1 MNLKQQLEKIQQDL
15 LAIKDRAQKSNR
27 EFTDAEIK
35 EIEAKS
41 AEASELKAKI
51 LRAEKSEALL
61 AAIGGAPDSEPTD
74 GNGLIDGT
82 KRLALTG
89 PALKSA
95 ARALAPQIEETR
107 QKTFLATGT
116 TELYQVPLTTE
127 IVELQRIPTS
137 ILELLPVRQHD
148 VPQWQYLEQTAFV
161 NNAAV
166 VTPGDE
172 KPVSTMKIEKRDGNL
187 VIVAHLTEPVDKYM
201 LEDFSTLESF
211 VSGQLLYGLGR
222 KIEDLVIAGDGTDG
236 RGVAGKGIVGLL
248 NRSGIQTQAFA
259 DDPLTTLRVA
269 ASKLEILGYTT
280 GAYIMHPL
288 DWAAIE
294 TQRATSGAFDL
305 GGPIDRAQRKVWGT
319 QVVTSTG
326 VPQGTA
332 LGLDLDAANVD
343 TDKQGIRVE
352 WDRSGGFTTNEV
364 QGRVEG
370 RFGLTV
376 TRPAAIIKATLTGT
390 P

>member
-1 MNLKQQLEKIQQDL
+1 MNPMQRLKQIQSEL
-15 LAIKDRAQKSNR
+15 RAIKESAANR
-27 EFTDAEIK
+27 EFTTAEMNT
-35 EIEAKS
+35 IESHA
-41 AEASELKAKI
+41 AEAADLKAKI
-51 LRAEKSEALL
+51 ERAEKGQQIL
-61 AAIGGAPDSEPTD
+61 AAIGGAPDAESTD
-74 GNGLIDGT
+74 GDAPHTGT

-187 VIVAHLTEPVDKYM
+187 VVVAHLSEPVDKYM
-201 LEDFSTLESF
+201 LEDFATLESF

-222 KIEDLVIAGDGTDG
+222 EIEDLVIAGDGTDG
-236 RGVAGKGIVGLL
+236 EGVAGKGITGLL
-248 NRSGIQTQAFA
+248 NRSGIQTQAYAA
-259 DDPLTTLRVA
+259 DKLTTLRVA
-269 ASKLEILGYTT
+269 ASKLEVLGYTT

-294 TQRATSGAFDL
+294 TQRATSGVFDL

-343 TDKQGIRVE
+343 TDRAGIRVE
-352 WDRSGGFTTNEV
+352 WDRSGGFKRNEV
-364 QGRVEG
+364 QARVEG

-376 TRPAAIIKATLTGT
+376 TRPAAIVKVALTGT